1 MTLSITHLFNQL
13 SPGTKKGDAN
23 GITLASLIKMSQT
36 KTNSGYTLLEYIV
49 QKVEQPYP
57 ELLQLHLDFENV
69 EKAKRIPTSNIQE
82 VMAKIRVGLTQ
93 TKSGMKMASDAGTLL
108 FLFF

>member
-1 MTLSITHLFNQL
+1 
-13 SPGTKKGDAN
+13 
-23 GITLASLIKMSQT
+23 MSQT

-82 VMAKIRVGLTQ
+82 DMAKIRVGLTQ

-108 FLFF
+108 FLFFDELFLG